1 MKTMKML
8 PYGWK
13 KVGWVMLALSLLNLL
28 SNLFLAHALPAESFV
43 HVVQIKHLILSVPAF
58 IFYYVLIFY
67 ISFWIDKKRLSDEE

>member
-1 MKTMKML
+1 MKML

-13 KVGWVMLALSLLNLL
+13 KVGWVLLALSLLNLL

-43 HVVQIKHLILSVPAF
+43 HVVQIKHLILSVPTF